1 MFYNDT
7 SMKKLHFNFTSI
19 IFFFLSIFSLFSCT
33 NQNRETVEI
42 KTELKVNYDIK
53 DFKTEYRATDGKL
66 VFDSFIVTLSDDPNT
81 YITYKD
87 YSPDIKET
95 FFFVSSNK
103 EDPINSSINNNTS
116 FTNQGFTFKNTINE
130 YQLFVAVKK
139 NGYLYVADEGI
150 KIKVENVADTKT
162 LIITIIVFLLV
173 MITIGV
179 YMVLVRK
186 RKIENQKKAALQKE
200 KEIAQALKE
209 DDDMI
214 KNSSLENKNSEENST
229 GVANLQDKEIDD
241 SEEVK

>member
-1 MFYNDT
+1 
-7 SMKKLHFNFTSI
+7 MKKLHFASI
-19 IFFFLSIFSLFSCT
+19 IFFFISVFALFSCVHT
-33 NQNRETVEI
+33 TREVFEI
-42 KTELKVNYDIK
+42 KSDLKVSYNLG
-53 DFKTEYRATDGKL
+53 DFKTDYKATDGKL
-66 VFDSFIVTLSDDPNT
+66 VFDSIKVTLSDDPNT

-162 LIITIIVFLLV
+162 IIITIVVFLLV

-229 GVANLQDKEIDD
+229 GVVNLQDKEIDD

>member
-1 MFYNDT
+1 
-7 SMKKLHFNFTSI
+7 MKKLHFASI
-19 IFFFLSIFSLFSCT
+19 IFFFISVFALFSCVHT
-33 NQNRETVEI
+33 TREVFEI
-42 KTELKVNYDIK
+42 KSDLKVSYNLG
-53 DFKTEYRATDGKL
+53 DFKTDYKATDGKL
-66 VFDSFIVTLSDDPNT
+66 VFDSIKVTLSDDPNT

-162 LIITIIVFLLV
+162 LVITIVVFLLV

-200 KEIAQALKE
+200 KEIAQALKD

-229 GVANLQDKEIDD
+229 GVVNLQDKEIDD

>member
-1 MFYNDT
+1 
-7 SMKKLHFNFTSI
+7 MKKLHFASI
-19 IFFFLSIFSLFSCT
+19 IFFFISVFALFSCVHT
-33 NQNRETVEI
+33 TREVFEV
-42 KTELKVNYDIK
+42 KTDLKVSYNLG
-53 DFKTEYRATDGKL
+53 DFKTDYKATDGKL
-66 VFDSFIVTLSDDPNT
+66 VFDSIKVTLSDDPNT

-116 FTNQGFTFKNTINE
+116 FTNQGFTFKNTVNE

-162 LIITIIVFLLV
+162 LIITIVVFLLV

-186 RKIENQKKAALQKE
+186 RKIENQKKAVLQKE

-229 GVANLQDKEIDD
+229 GVVNLQDKEIDD